1 MYFHRDLESAFI
13 DASTQFP
20 VVLLT
25 GPRQVGKT
33 TLLRHLCG
41 TDRRYVTLD
50 DLTLRSLANE
60 DPRLFLQRYRP
71 PALIDEIQYAPNLLP
86 YIKMET
92 DTSRTPG
99 AFWLTGSQQFHMM
112 KGITESLAGRVAVV
126 RMLGFSRRELDRRK
140 PVAGPFLPTRHALEE
155 RAATAAASKLDSIYK
170 LIWMG
175 SYPALHAGS
184 VRDRDLFYSSYLQ
197 TYLQRDVRD
206 LTQVGD
212 QQSFVRFIKA
222 CAARTAQMLNLSELA
237 RDVDVSVKTAKAWLS
252 ILEASFQVA
261 LVQPYHSNVTKRLVK
276 TPKLYFLDTGL
287 CSYLTEWSS
296 PETLAS
302 GAMSGAF
309 FETFA
314 YTEILKSWWHRMRT
328 PNLYYYRDK
337 DTKEIDFVIEQ
348 DQTLY
353 PVEVKRS
360 ATPKREW
367 VQAFVVLD
375 RLKKPVGEG
384 GVICMCEEI
393 TPLSLGTNAIP
404 IGVV

>member
-1 MYFHRDLESAFI
+1 MYFHRDLESAFM
-13 DASTQFP
+13 DASAQFP
-20 VVLLT
+20 VLLLT

-41 TDRRYVTLD
+41 ADRRYVTLD

-60 DPRLFLQRYRP
+60 DPGLFLQRYRP
-71 PALIDEIQYAPNLLP
+71 PVLIDEVQYAPNLLP

-126 RMLGFSRRELDRRK
+126 RMLGFSRREIGRSN
-140 PVAGPFLPTRHALEE
+140 PIVGPFLPTRHALEE
-155 RAATAAASKLDSIYK
+155 RAVTAGAAKLDTIYK

-184 VRDRDLFYSSYLQ
+184 VHDRDLFYSSYLQ

-206 LTQVGD
+206 LSQVGD

-222 CAARTAQMLNLSELA
+222 CAARTAQMLNFSDLA

-252 ILEASFQVA
+252 ILEASFQIA

-337 DTKEIDFVIEQ
+337 DTKEIDFVFEQ

-375 RLKKPVGEG
+375 RLKKTVGEG

-393 TPLSLGTNAIP
+393 TPLSLSTNAIP